1 MHSLFASTY
10 IRIWG
15 YLYSAGIALQLYSAL
30 RFERQKRVQKSRVIP
45 WEFWDE
51 VFSLSMPS
59 VCPHLTTVYTQLNKT
74 KDNIGYA
81 LIQNIL
87 WMIIQI
93 WLNTL
98 PILVSLIN
106 SKSWINMVYRIP
118 SGVAATIK
126 CFIVLA
132 WLTLICIVSFEEMK
146 NIQHLQFYLLT
157 SHNNWYTS

>member
-1 MHSLFASTY
+1 MPLLPASLHYQSVTNKMTKIFVVVT
-10 IRIWG
+10 IWKENSPG
-15 YLYSAGIALQLYSAL
+15 RHFFFQIAATTPTNVIWFLVPKRCNKAGIYN
-30 RFERQKRVQKSRVIP
+30 
-45 WEFWDE
+45 W
-51 VFSLSMPS
+51 
-59 VCPHLTTVYTQLNKT
+59 T

-98 PILVSLIN
+98 PIFVSLID
-106 SKSWINMVYRIP
+106 SKSWISMVYWIP

-132 WLTLICIVSFEEMK
+132 RLTLICIVSFDDMK
-146 NIQHLQFYLLT
+146 DIQP
-157 SHNNWYTS
+157 

>member
-1 MHSLFASTY
+1 MPLLPASLHYQSVTNQMTKIFVVVT
-10 IRIWG
+10 IWKENSPG
-15 YLYSAGIALQLYSAL
+15 RHFFFQIV
-30 RFERQKRVQKSRVIP
+30 ETTPTKVI
-45 WEFWDE
+45 WF
-51 VFSLSMPS
+51 FR
-59 VCPHLTTVYTQLNKT
+59 HTQLKKT

-98 PILVSLIN
+98 PILVSLID
-106 SKSWINMVYRIP
+106 SKSWISMVYWIP

-132 WLTLICIVSFEEMK
+132 RLTLICIVSFEKMK
-146 NIQHLQFYLLT
+146 DIQP
-157 SHNNWYTS
+157 